1 MSSSAPLP
9 PAAGTSP
16 FNPSSPPSAYMVN
29 SKIMVV
35 AVAVLFGVVLLVFC
49 IHIYAKW
56 FWRNHAAGSIAAAS
70 NLQAGPGG
78 SSAGA
83 GAAAHSVSWSRR
95 RRAGQLNFLMGDHH
109 SNSNN
114 NNHLAPHFLGDGFG
128 LDKAVVELLPTFVYR
143 AAEMKGSSVLECAV
157 CLEEFEEKET
167 GRLLPRCNH
176 SFHLDCIDMWFHSHS
191 SCPLCRTSVK
201 PDKAS
206 PPHESWHLLDQ
217 SNPAAGGPASDS
229 PNQQQL
235 LRVESRNMQMS
246 STQAASEASG
256 SSLNTVR
263 SSAGAP
269 GAAGGGVSSAHIPEV
284 STQQVHVAGGMDSGL
299 AGSDQLEPHQEQIQ
313 APTTTR
319 SEKGQEPNGSN
330 SHVGPAYIPPNV
342 LFWGTHYTHLNA
354 AAAQSPATTTILQA
368 VDSELQQQQQQQGPF
383 ASNSGSATGGQASN
397 SAVAVEISMAT
408 TRSPVAVAEAEGSSR
423 SHMARLVSLK
433 HLLSKGRPI
442 ASSSPTLPIYSSQTS
457 DLEQGESSSPSSS
470 LSSRIPET
478 STALNIMGF
487 FLSS

>member
-35 AVAVLFGVVLLVFC
+35 AVAVLFGVVLFVFC
-49 IHIYAKW
+49 IHVYAKW

-109 SNSNN
+109 SNNNN
-114 NNHLAPHFLGDGFG
+114 NNHLAPHFLGDGVG

-235 LRVESRNMQMS
+235 LQVESRNMQMS

-269 GAAGGGVSSAHIPEV
+269 GAAGGGVSSAHISEV
-284 STQQVHVAGGMDSGL
+284 STQQVHVAGGMDLGL
-299 AGSDQLEPHQEQIQ
+299 AGSDQQERIQ
-313 APTTTR
+313 APTTR

-342 LFWGTHYTHLNA
+342 LFWGTHDTHLNA

-368 VDSELQQQQQQQGPF
+368 VDSELQEQQQQQQGPF
-383 ASNSGSATGGQASN
+383 ASNSGSAGGGQASN

-433 HLLSKGRPI
+433 HLLSKGRPT

-457 DLEQGESSSPSSS
+457 EIEKGESSSPSSS
-470 LSSRIPET
+470 SSSRIPET

-487 FLSS
+487 FMSS